1 MINSLDKFYIY
12 YISIESKKENELFKY
27 IGFKN
32 KEMKE
37 LK

>member
-1 MINSLDKFYIY
+1 MINNFDKFHIY

-27 IGFKN
+27 IGFKS